1 MDATSLTIGIILLI
15 ICVLP
20 FVIFSIIN
28 SKKRK
33 KRIQNL
39 IQKAKENNA
48 LIHEKDDWNQSII
61 GLDKTNKMLFFSKK
75 SEEIDKFISINISE
89 LLKCRIERTENKL
102 KALEKLE
109 LELTF
114 ASKPTVVLEFFNKD
128 ETRILLNEIEIIQKW
143 QTLLNKISS

>member
-1 MDATSLTIGIILLI
+1 MDSTSLTIGIILMLV
-15 ICVLP
+15 CVLP
-20 FVIFSIIN
+20 FILFSVIN

-48 LIHEKDDWNQSII
+48 TIQEKDDWNQSII
-61 GLDKTNKMLFFSKK
+61 GIDKTNKMLFFSKK

-89 LLKCRIERTENKL
+89 LLKCRIEKTENKHNV
-102 KALEKLE
+102 LEKLE

-114 ASKPTVVLEFFNKD
+114 ASRPTIVLEFFNKD
-128 ETRILLNEIEIIQKW
+128 ETRLILNEIEIIQKW
-143 QTLLNKISS
+143 QTLLNKIT